1 MASRSKKY
9 YDNNPQAKAKKN
21 AYNKKY
27 NALPEQRSNRASRN
41 FARRTL
47 ERIGLVKKGDGKD
60 VDHKDG
66 NPKNNSRANLRV
78 VTKSANRGRK
88 L

>member
-1 MASRSKKY
+1 MASNSKKY
-9 YDNNPQAKAKKN
+9 YDNNPEAKAKKN

-27 NALPEQRSNRASRN
+27 NALPEQRANRSSRN
-41 FARRTL
+41 LARRAL
-47 ERIGLVKKGDGKD
+47 ERLGLVKKGDGKD

-66 NPKNNSRANLRV
+66 NPKNNSKKNLRV
-78 VTKSANRGRK
+78 MSRSANRGRK